1 MKVSKALQMFDLEM
15 VRGSKTDKTRFQFKK
30 IHMEYEFVGLK
41 RNLTGDNLVFQDVTG
56 LHISI

>member
-1 MKVSKALQMFDLEM
+1 MFDLEM
-15 VRGSKTDKTRFQFKK
+15 VRDSKTNKTRFQFKK